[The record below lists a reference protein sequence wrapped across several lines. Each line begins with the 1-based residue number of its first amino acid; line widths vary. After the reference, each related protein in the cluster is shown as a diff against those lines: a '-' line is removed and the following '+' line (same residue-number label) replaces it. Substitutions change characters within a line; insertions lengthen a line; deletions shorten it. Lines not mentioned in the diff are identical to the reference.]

1 MISDIKNILGL
12 TGSQYDLI
20 IIIVCAW
27 VLIYF
32 IHLLFGVLMSSVN
45 RL

>member
-12 TGSQYDLI
+12 TGTQYDLI
-20 IIIVCAW
+20 IVIVCVW

-32 IHLLFGVLMSSVN
+32 IHLLFCVLMSSVN